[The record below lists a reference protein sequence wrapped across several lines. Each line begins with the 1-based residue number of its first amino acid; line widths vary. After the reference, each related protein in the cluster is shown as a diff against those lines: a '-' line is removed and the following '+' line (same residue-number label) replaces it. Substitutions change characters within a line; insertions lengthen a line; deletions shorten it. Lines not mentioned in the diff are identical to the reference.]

1 MALDPYAPCPCGNGQ
16 KIKFCCSAD
25 ITSELDKILRAIE
38 GEQRAAAIDMLNRQ
52 LAIRP
57 DNPALLAIKGSVL
70 LSMSDFENAQKTV
83 DHFLAVDP
91 KNPTA
96 LSQGAAISALK
107 GNTRQAVERL
117 QAALEESNGKLN
129 QQVHNVIHIVSDVLL
144 ATGDILGAYGHAILY
159 ASSAPREDE
168 QAQETLARI
177 RMSPQLPLLLR
188 QERLLEPAPEG
199 AAWKAKFDEA
209 MDRAAKACWLRACE
223 QFIALAERVPNEPK
237 IIRNIAVLRGYLGDP
252 TGATLWWRKYASLE
266 AVPLE
271 DRIEAEALA
280 QILDMNLPRTTV
292 DVVQTTF
299 IINDV
304 DRAMERLLGDKRL
317 VAENREAY
325 LQQMEENEVPP
336 KAVFTVLDRPMPA
349 SGGGISLDDMSNS
362 IADALVYGRQTDREP
377 RIEATCERTGNLET
391 LKQSL
396 TQILGD
402 VIVSTSEE
410 VIGQAPEET
419 LTMRVALYP
428 PRDTPREHYLSLI
441 EQAKERVITQKWP
454 HAKNRYLDGHAP
466 VDVAGNPAYRIR
478 LLATIFQMEGQNT
491 GKASFDFNRLR
502 EQLGLP
508 TLGKIDPQGIDMMKL
523 PIWRVSRV
531 EHEKL
536 SDEQLLALFQRSMYY
551 MVSDAI
557 EPLGELLLARPSTH
571 EALDPHELMELLVR
585 FSSSPDKAVEYALRA
600 QQMEKEHGHSP
611 ARFMLMELQARLM
624 MGDGQNA
631 KRLIDTLSTVYRN
644 EPGVTQALMQMLVQM
659 GIITPDGR
667 MRGAPGA
674 PPPPSPVLGGE
685 PAPAGAGGLWTPG
698 APAAPAAEKKSG
710 LWLPGD

>member
-25 ITSELDKILRAIE
+25 ITHELDKILRAIE
-38 GEQRAAAIDMLNRQ
+38 GEQRAAALDMLGRQ

-57 DNPALLAIKGSVL
+57 DNPALLAIKGSVQ
-70 LSMSDFENAQKTV
+70 LSMSDFDNAQKTV

-96 LSQGAAISALK
+96 LAQGAAVSALR

-144 ATGDILGAYGHAILY
+144 ASGDILGAYGHAMLY
-159 ASSAPREDE
+159 ASTAPREDE
-168 QAQETLARI
+168 EAQNSLARI
-177 RMSPQLPLLLR
+177 RLSPQLPLLLR
-188 QERLLEPAPEG
+188 QERFLEAAPEG
-199 AAWKAKFDEA
+199 AAWKARFDEA
-209 MDRAAKACWLRACE
+209 MGLAAKACWLRACE
-223 QFIALAERVPNEPK
+223 QFIALAERVPNEPH
-237 IIRNIAVLRGYLGDP
+237 IIRNIAVLRGYLGD
-252 TGATLWWRKYASLE
+252 TSGATLWWRKYASLE

-280 QILDMNLPRTTV
+280 QILDTNMPRPTI

-299 IINDV
+299 LINDV
-304 DRAMERLLGDKRL
+304 DRAMERLLGDKRV

-336 KAVFTVLDRPMPA
+336 KAVFTVLDRTLPA
-349 SGGGISLDDMSNS
+349 SGAGLALEDMPNS

-377 RIEATCERTGNLET
+377 RIEATCERTANLDKVKET
-391 LKQSL
+391 LA
-396 TQILGD
+396 QILGD
-402 VIVSTSEE
+402 VVTSTSEQ
-410 VIGQAPEET
+410 VIGQAPEEAVT
-419 LTMRVALYP
+419 LRISLYP
-428 PRDTPREHYLSLI
+428 PRDTPREQYMSMV
-441 EQAKERVITQKWP
+441 ERAKEKVITESWP
-454 HAKNRYLDGHAP
+454 NAKNRFLDGHTP
-466 VDVAGNPAYRIR
+466 VAVASNPAYRVR
-478 LLATIFQMEGQNT
+478 LLATIFQMEEQNT

-502 EQLGLP
+502 EQLSLP
-508 TLGKIDPQGIDMMKL
+508 TLSQLDPAGIDMMKL

-531 EHEKL
+531 EVEKL
-536 SDEQLLALFQRSMYY
+536 TDEQLLTAFQRSVFY
-551 MVSDAI
+551 MAGDSI
-557 EPLGELLLARPSTH
+557 EPLGEALLARPSTH
-571 EALDPHELMELLVR
+571 GTLDPHELMELLVR
-585 FSSSPDKAVEYALRA
+585 FAQSPEKAVKYALQA

-624 MGDGQNA
+624 MGDGPNA

-644 EPGVTQALMQMLVQM
+644 EPGVNQALMQMLVQM
-659 GIITPDGR
+659 GIISPDGR
-667 MRGAPGA
+667 MRGAPPA
-674 PPPPSPVLGGE
+674 PGGGMLGGE
-685 PAPAGAGGLWTPG
+685 PAAAPAGGLWTPG